1 MIEATRLKKLD
12 LAYQLFEYGINI
24 DMGQNMHSSD
34 AGIHAGSL
42 AAIYQM
48 ILFGFGGLD
57 WHNDELHLN
66 PILPK
71 HWKKLTYR
79 FQYKNSQFK
88 VVIKQDHFLIK
99 TINNSHAQELIISD
113 QKHLI
118 DNELKRFEIKYDLR
132 NLSLI

>member
-1 MIEATRLKKLD
+1 M
-12 LAYQLFEYGINI
+12 
-24 DMGQNMHSSD
+24 
-34 AGIHAGSL
+34 
-42 AAIYQM
+42 
-48 ILFGFGGLD
+48 
-57 WHNDELHLN
+57 N

-99 TINNSHAQELIISD
+99 TINNSHVQELIISD

-132 NLSLI
+132 NLSLIWHRIQFV